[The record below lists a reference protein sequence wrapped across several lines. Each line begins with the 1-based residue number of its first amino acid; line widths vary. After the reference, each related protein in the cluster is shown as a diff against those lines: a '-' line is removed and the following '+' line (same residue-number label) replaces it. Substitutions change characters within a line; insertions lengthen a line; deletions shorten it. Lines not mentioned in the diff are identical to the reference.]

1 MNETLCPKIEYTLT
15 LLGKKWTGLIIY
27 TLQKGAIKFSE
38 IEKFIPG
45 LSARLLQERLKELEK
60 ERIITK
66 TVYSNERVVITYGLT
81 KKGEELAKTFHPL
94 FEWSEKWI

>member
-1 MNETLCPKIEYTLT
+1 MNDLLCPKIEYTLT

-27 TLQKGAIKFSE
+27 TLQKGAVKFSE

-60 ERIITK
+60 EGIITK
-66 TVYSNERVVITYGLT
+66 NIYNKDHVIIEYSLT
-81 KKGEELAKTFHPL
+81 RKGAELAKTFEPL
-94 FEWSEKWI
+94 FKWSEKWI